1 MDAKDQWSQI
11 DEYLVSS
18 LLPADAVL
26 DETLRANAKAGLP
39 AIDVSPNQ
47 GRLLQLIAQVQ
58 GARSIL
64 EVGTLGGYS
73 TIWLARALPA
83 GGRMVTLEYNP
94 KHAEVARSNLAR
106 AGLSEIVEVRVGAA
120 LDTLPGLAEEASA
133 EQRTPFDLVFIDADK
148 PNNPSYVT
156 WAVRLTRPGSVIIV
170 DNVVRSGGILDAKSE
185 DAAIQGTRR
194 LFEVVAAERRLH
206 ATAIQTVGSKGHDGF
221 LMARVVGP

>member
-1 MDAKDQWSQI
+1 MDAQDQWSQI
-11 DEYLVSS
+11 DAYLVSS

-26 DETLRANAKAGLP
+26 GETLRANAKAGLP

-47 GRLLQLIAQVQ
+47 GRLLQLIAQIQ

-64 EVGTLGGYS
+64 EIGTLGGYS
-73 TIWLARALPA
+73 TIWLARALPP
-83 GGRMVTLEYNP
+83 GGRLITLESNP
-94 KHAEVARSNLAR
+94 KHAEVARDNLAR
-106 AGLSEIVEVRVGAA
+106 AGFADVVEVRVGAA
-120 LDTLPGLAEEASA
+120 LDSLPRLAEEG
-133 EQRTPFDLVFIDADK
+133 RPPFDFVFIDADK
-148 PNNPSYVT
+148 ANNPSYFA

-170 DNVVRSGGILDAKSE
+170 DNVVRSGGVLDAKSQ

-194 LFEVVAAERRLH
+194 LFEAAAAEGRVQ